1 MALNPPLNPVVAEV
15 TARII
20 ERSRATRADYLRRM
34 DAARDSGAGR
44 AKLSCA
50 NWAHAFAGQTIADKL
65 TAMDGSK
72 PNVGVVTAYND
83 MLSAHQPFERFPEVI
98 RKAVREVGA
107 TAQVAG
113 GTPAMCDGV
122 TQGRPGMELSLF
134 SRDAIAMA
142 TGVALTHDAFDSAMM
157 LGVCDKIVPGLF
169 MGALAFG
176 HLPVVFAPAGPMPSG
191 IPNAEKAR
199 VRAEYA
205 QGLVDRTTLL
215 ASEIGSYHSPGT
227 CTFYGTANSNQMM
240 MEIAGLHLPST
251 AFVHPETGLRD
262 ALTAAA
268 AKRAVELAR
277 SGEGRMADVVS
288 EKTIINMIVALLAT
302 GGSTNH
308 AIHLVAM
315 ARAAGVLIDWTDM
328 DQLSSATPLLARVY
342 PNGSADVNAF
352 QAAGGTA
359 FVTRELVQ
367 AGILH
372 NDVTTIM
379 GQGMEAYFQE
389 PRLIDGELVWRDTV
403 EDSLDLDILRPA
415 SDPFQK
421 DGGLRLVQGDLG
433 RAVIKV
439 SAVKPENRIVEAPA
453 AVFETQEDALQA
465 FKDGKLNRDV
475 VLVLR
480 FQGPKANGMPEL
492 HSLSPALSVLQ
503 DKGFK
508 VAFVTDGRMSGAS
521 GKTPAAIHVSPEALA
536 GGPLAH
542 VRDGDI
548 IRLDAEAGVLTTV
561 GVADLTARPLAVRS
575 TANAE
580 GSSWGYG
587 RELFGAFRHVVS
599 TAEQGASVC
608 FTLPAGVG
616 GHTDTPP
623 NPNFV
628 DRTVD
633 A

>member
-1 MALNPPLNPVVAEV
+1 
-15 TARII
+15 
-20 ERSRATRADYLRRM
+20 
-34 DAARDSGAGR
+34 
-44 AKLSCA
+44 
-50 NWAHAFAGQTIADKL
+50 
-65 TAMDGSK
+65 
-72 PNVGVVTAYND
+72 
-83 MLSAHQPFERFPEVI
+83 
-98 RKAVREVGA
+98 
-107 TAQVAG
+107 
-113 GTPAMCDGV
+113 MCDGV
-122 TQGRPGMELSLF
+122 TQGRPGMDLSLF
-134 SRDAIAMA
+134 SRDVIAMSTA
-142 TGVALTHDAFDSAMM
+142 VALTHDAFDSVIC

-169 MGALAFG
+169 MGSLAFG

-191 IPNAEKAR
+191 IPNFEKAR

-205 QGLVDRTTLL
+205 QGNVSRAVLL
-215 ASEIGSYHSPGT
+215 ESEIGSYHSPGT

-240 MEIAGLHLPST
+240 MELGGLHLPST

-277 SGEGRMADVVS
+277 TGQGRMADVIS
-288 EKTIINMIVALLAT
+288 EKSVVNMIVALLAT

-328 DQLSSATPLLARVY
+328 DQLSSVTPLLARVY

-352 QAAGGTA
+352 QAAGGVA
-359 FVTRELVQ
+359 FVARELAQ
-367 AGILH
+367 AGHIH
-372 NDVTTIM
+372 SDVVTVM
-379 GQGMEAYFQE
+379 GEGIHHYFQE
-389 PRLIDGELVWRDTV
+389 PMLIDGELVWRDGVT
-403 EDSLDLDILRPA
+403 ESLDTDILRPA
-415 SDPFQK
+415 SDPFDQE
-421 DGGLRLVQGDLG
+421 GGLRLVQGDLG

-475 VLVLR
+475 IVVLR
-480 FQGPKANGMPEL
+480 FQGPRANGMPEL

-542 VRDGDI
+542 IRDGDI

-561 GVADLTARPLAVRS
+561 GVPDLSSRPAAVR
-575 TANAE
+575 TPAHAT
-580 GSSWGYG
+580 GAAWGYG
-587 RELFGAFRHVVS
+587 RELFGAFRQAVS
-599 TAEQGASVC
+599 TAETGASIC
-608 FTLPAGVG
+608 FAVPVGEPARA
-616 GHTDTPP
+616 DTPP
-623 NPNFV
+623 DTNLV

>member
-1 MALNPPLNPVVAEV
+1 
-15 TARII
+15 
-20 ERSRATRADYLRRM
+20 M
-34 DAARDSGAGR
+34 D
-44 AKLSCA
+44 
-50 NWAHAFAGQTIADKL
+50 
-65 TAMDGSK
+65 
-72 PNVGVVTAYND
+72 
-83 MLSAHQPFERFPEVI
+83 
-98 RKAVREVGA
+98 
-107 TAQVAG
+107 
-113 GTPAMCDGV
+113 
-122 TQGRPGMELSLF
+122 LSLF
-134 SRDAIAMA
+134 SRDVIAMSTA
-142 TGVALTHDAFDSAMM
+142 VALTHDAFDSVIC

-169 MGALAFG
+169 MGSLAFG

-191 IPNAEKAR
+191 IPNFEKAR

-205 QGLVDRTTLL
+205 QGNVSRSVLL
-215 ASEIGSYHSPGT
+215 ESEIGSYHSPGT

-240 MEIAGLHLPST
+240 MELGGLHLPST

-277 SGEGRMADVVS
+277 TGQGRMADVIS
-288 EKTIINMIVALLAT
+288 EKSVVNMIVALLAT

-328 DQLSSATPLLARVY
+328 DQLSSVTPLLARVY

-352 QAAGGTA
+352 QAAGGVA
-359 FVTRELVQ
+359 FVARELAR
-367 AGILH
+367 AGHIH
-372 NDVTTIM
+372 SDVVTVM
-379 GQGMEAYFQE
+379 GEGIHHYFQE
-389 PRLIDGELVWRDTV
+389 PMLIDGALVWKDGVT
-403 EDSLDLDILRPA
+403 ESLDTDILRPA
-415 SDPFQK
+415 SDPF
-421 DGGLRLVQGDLG
+421 DHEGGLRLVQGDLG

-465 FKDGKLNRDV
+465 FKDGQLNRDV
-475 VLVLR
+475 IVVLR
-480 FQGPKANGMPEL
+480 FQGPRANGMPEL

-561 GVADLTARPLAVRS
+561 GVPDLSSRPAAVR
-575 TANAE
+575 TPAHAT
-580 GSSWGYG
+580 GAAWGYG
-587 RELFGAFRHVVS
+587 RELFGAFRQMVG
-599 TAEQGASVC
+599 TAEAGASIC
-608 FTLPAGVG
+608 FDSPTGELSHA
-616 GHTDTPP
+616 DTPP
-623 NPNFV
+623 NANLV

>member
-1 MALNPPLNPVVAEV
+1 MALHPTIDAV
-15 TARII
+15 TRRIT
-20 ERSRATRADYLRRM
+20 ERSRETRSDYLRRM
-34 DAARDSGAGR
+34 DAARDNGVAR

-50 NWAHAFAGQTIADKL
+50 NWAHAFAGQTVADKL
-65 TAMDGSK
+65 TAMTGSQ
-72 PNVGVVTAYND
+72 PNVGIVTAYND
-83 MLSAHQPFERFPEVI
+83 MLSAHQPFERFPHII
-98 RKAVREVGA
+98 REAAREVGA

-134 SRDAIAMA
+134 SRDVIAMS
-142 TGVALTHDAFDSAMM
+142 TGVALTHDAFDSAIM

-176 HLPVVFAPAGPMPSG
+176 HLPVIFAPAGPMPSG
-191 IPNAEKAR
+191 IPNNEKAR
-199 VRAEYA
+199 IRALYA
-205 QGLVDRTTLL
+205 QNQVDRATLL
-215 ASEIGSYHSPGT
+215 QSEVGSYHSPGT

-240 MEIAGLHLPST
+240 MEVIGLHMPST

-268 AKRAVELAR
+268 GKRAVDLAR
-277 SGEGRMADVVS
+277 AGESRMADVVD
-288 EKTIINMIVALLAT
+288 EKGIVNAIIALLAT

-315 ARAAGVLIDWTDM
+315 ARAAGIIIDWTDM
-328 DQLSSATPLLARVY
+328 DELSSATPLLARVY

-352 QAAGGTA
+352 QAAGGVA
-359 FVTRELVQ
+359 FVVREL
-367 AGILH
+367 AENGHLH
-372 NDVTTIM
+372 TDVTTVM
-379 GQGMEAYFQE
+379 GKGLEPYYQE
-389 PRLIDGELVWRDTV
+389 PSMVDGQLVWRDGV
-403 EDSLDLDILRPA
+403 SESLDPDIVRPV
-415 SDPFQK
+415 SNPFQK
-421 DGGLRLVQGDLG
+421 DGGLRLVKGDLG

-465 FKDGKLNRDV
+465 FRDGKLNRDV
-475 VLVLR
+475 VVVLR

-561 GVADLTARPLAVRS
+561 GAGDLSARPAAHRS
-575 TANAE
+575 QAHADA
-580 GSSWGYG
+580 SAWGYG
-587 RELFGAFRHVVS
+587 RELFGAFRHVVT
-599 TAEQGASVC
+599 TAEQGATVC
-608 FTLPAGVG
+608 FAFPPGEPSP
-616 GHTDTPP
+616 TDTPAD
-623 NPNFV
+623 PNFV

>member
-1 MALNPPLNPVVAEV
+1 MALNPVVAEV

-20 ERSRATRADYLRRM
+20 ERSKATRADYLRRM

-65 TAMDGSK
+65 TAMDGSQ

-83 MLSAHQPFERFPEVI
+83 MLSAHQPFERFPAVI
-98 RKAVREVGA
+98 RQAVREVGA

-142 TGVALTHDAFDSAMM
+142 TGVALTHDAFDAAMM

-199 VRAEYA
+199 VRALYA
-205 QGLVDRTTLL
+205 QNQVDRTTLL

-240 MEIAGLHLPST
+240 MEIAGLHMPST
-251 AFVHPETGLRD
+251 AFVHPDTGLRD

-277 SGEGRMADVVS
+277 SGQGRMADIVS
-288 EKTIINMIVALLAT
+288 EKTIVNMIVALLAT

-328 DQLSSATPLLARVY
+328 DQLSSVTPLLARVY

-352 QAAGGTA
+352 QAAGGVA
-359 FVTRELVQ
+359 FVTRELAQ
-367 AGILH
+367 AGNIH
-372 NDVTTIM
+372 SDVMTVM
-379 GQGMEAYFQE
+379 GQGIEAYFQE
-389 PRLIDGELVWRDTV
+389 PSLVDGELVWRDGVV
-403 EDSLDLDILRPA
+403 ESLDRDILRPA
-415 SDPFQK
+415 SDPF
-421 DGGLRLVQGDLG
+421 DREGGLRLVQGDLG
-433 RAVIKV
+433 RAVIKI

-453 AVFETQEDALQA
+453 AVFETQEDALAA
-465 FKDGKLNRDV
+465 FKAGQLDRDV
-475 VLVLR
+475 VVVLR
-480 FQGPKANGMPEL
+480 FQGPRANGMPEL
-492 HSLSPALSVLQ
+492 HSLSPALGVLQ

-542 VRDGDI
+542 VQDGDI
-548 IRLDAEAGVLTTV
+548 IRLDPEAGVLTTV
-561 GVADLTARPLAVRS
+561 SVGDLTARPRAVRS

-587 RELFGAFRHVVS
+587 RELFGAFRQVVT

-608 FTLPAGVG
+608 FPVPPGMD

>member
-1 MALNPPLNPVVAEV
+1 MALNPVVAEV
-15 TARII
+15 TDRIVA
-20 ERSRATRADYLRRM
+20 RSRQTRADYLRRM
-34 DAARDSGAGR
+34 DAATGSGPGR

-50 NWAHAFAGQTIADKL
+50 NWAHAFAGQTVADKL
-65 TAMDGSK
+65 TAMTGAQ
-72 PNVGVVTAYND
+72 PNLGVVTAYND
-83 MLSAHQPFERFPEVI
+83 MLSAHHPFERFPDII
-98 RKAVREVGA
+98 RQAARETGA

-134 SRDAIAMA
+134 SRDVIAMS
-142 TGVALTHDAFDSAMM
+142 TGVALTHDAFDAALM

-199 VRAEYA
+199 VRAQYA
-205 QGLVDRTTLL
+205 QGLIDRAELL
-215 ASEIGSYHSPGT
+215 KSEIASYHSPGT

-240 MEIAGLHLPST
+240 MEIAGLHMPST
-251 AFVHPETGLRD
+251 AFVHPDTGLRD

-268 AKRAVELAR
+268 AQRAIELAR
-277 SGEGRMADVVS
+277 EGRGRMADVVS
-288 EKTIINMIVALLAT
+288 EKTIVNMIVALLAT

-328 DQLSSATPLLARVY
+328 DQLSSVTPLLARVY

-352 QAAGGTA
+352 QAAGGVA
-359 FVTRELVQ
+359 FVTRELVE
-367 AGILH
+367 AGNLH
-372 NDVTTIM
+372 PDVTTIM
-379 GQGMEAYFQE
+379 GEGLEAYFKE
-389 PRLIDGELVWRDTV
+389 PRLEDGELIWRDTV
-403 EDSLDLDILRPA
+403 KESLDLTILRPA
-415 SDPFQK
+415 SDPF
-421 DGGLRLVQGDLG
+421 DCEGGLRLVQGDLG
-433 RAVIKV
+433 RAVIKI

-465 FKDGKLNRDV
+465 FKDGKLDRDV
-475 VLVLR
+475 VVVLR
-480 FQGPKANGMPEL
+480 FQGPRANGMPEL
-492 HSLSPALSVLQ
+492 HSLSPALGVLQ
-503 DKGFK
+503 DKGFR

-536 GGPLAH
+536 GGPLAY
-542 VRDGDI
+542 VRDGDL
-548 IRLDAEAGVLTTV
+548 IRVDPEAGVLTTV
-561 GVADLTARPLAVRS
+561 GVGDLSARPAAARS
-575 TANAE
+575 RAHAE

-587 RELFGAFRHVVS
+587 RELFGAFRQAVS
-599 TAEQGASVC
+599 TAEEGASVC
-608 FTLPAGVG
+608 FTAPIGAD
-616 GHTDTPP
+616 GHDDGPP
-623 NPNFV
+623 DPNVV
-628 DRTVD
+628 DRAVD

>member
-1 MALNPPLNPVVAEV
+1 MPKLHPVVAQV
-15 TARII
+15 TARIT

-34 DAARDSGAGR
+34 DAARDSGIGR

-50 NWAHAFAGQTIADKL
+50 NWAHAFAGAPVKDKL
-65 TAMDGSK
+65 HAMSGSQ

-83 MLSAHQPFERFPEVI
+83 MLSAHQPFERFPEII
-98 RKAVREVGA
+98 RGAVREVNA

-134 SRDAIAMA
+134 SRDVIAMS
-142 TGVALTHDAFDSAMM
+142 TGVALTHDAFDAAMM

-169 MGALAFG
+169 IGALAFG

-199 VRAEYA
+199 VRALYA
-205 QGLVDRTTLL
+205 QNQVDRQTLL
-215 ASEIGSYHSPGT
+215 ESEIGSYHSPGT

-240 MEIAGLHLPST
+240 MELGGLHLPST

-277 SGEGRMADVVS
+277 TDTGRMADVIS
-288 EKTIINMIVALLAT
+288 EKSVVNMIVALLAT

-315 ARAAGVLIDWTDM
+315 ARSAGVLIDWTDM

-352 QAAGGTA
+352 QAAGGVA
-359 FVTRELVQ
+359 FVTRELAM
-367 AGILH
+367 AGNIH
-372 NDVTTIM
+372 SDVTTVM
-379 GQGMEAYFQE
+379 GEGIQAYFQE
-389 PRLIDGELVWRDTV
+389 PSLVDGELVWRDGV
-403 EDSLDLDILRPA
+403 SESLDRDILRPA

-453 AVFETQEDALQA
+453 AVFESQEEALQA

-475 VLVLR
+475 VVVLR
-480 FQGPKANGMPEL
+480 FQGPRANGMPEL

-561 GVADLTARPLAVRS
+561 GVKDLRDRPAVHRTQAHAS
-575 TANAE
+575 
-580 GSSWGYG
+580 GSAWGYG
-587 RELFGAFRHVVS
+587 RELFSVFRQTVS
-599 TAEQGASVC
+599 TAEEGASVC
-608 FTLPAGVG
+608 FTTPTGSPVSV
-616 GHTDTPP
+616 DTLSDP
-623 NPNFV
+623 NIV
-628 DRTVD
+628 DRAVD